1 MKKPIK
7 YASVSECQT
16 ICLKHTGCVGCPLKL
31 TKGRCAYYLIK
42 RDARKT
48 LSEHEL
54 EIEIEV

>member
-31 TKGRCAYYLIK
+31 AKNRFAYYLIK
-42 RDARKT
+42 RDNRKT

>member
-31 TKGRCAYYLIK
+31 AKGRCAYYLIK
-42 RDARKT
+42 RDSRKT

-54 EIEIEV
+54 ETEIEV